1 MDEISWE
8 AVLRDK
14 GVEQSCL
21 LSKDDLLSVQEL
33 SIPQNKQTSRGGRKT
48 AWLGKGLL
56 VKLREKKGRY
66 RQ

>member
-1 MDEISWE
+1 MNKMSWE
-8 AVLRDK
+8 EVLRDVE
-14 GVEQSCL
+14 VEQSCL
-21 LSKDDLLSVQEL
+21 LFKDAFLRVQEL